1 MAHSRIVHSGLLMLA
16 LCLLSVCAAL
26 AGPPTEQLRG
36 STDRV
41 LKILSDPELKKEA
54 KARERREAIRT
65 VAEDIFDFSEIAR
78 RSLGP
83 HWQPRSAAEREE
95 FTRLFADL
103 LEHSYISKIETY
115 LTDNIQYLGDTVDG
129 DRGVT
134 RTVIVTKQGER
145 VPVDYHMLARDDRWR
160 ACDVLLDG
168 VSLAANYRAQFNSI
182 IQRSGY
188 ADLVAKLR
196 VRYEARGG
204 ARHAGGA
211 GRDAGGAAV
220 SAPPPPTR

>member
-1 MAHSRIVHSGLLMLA
+1 MGHPRIVHSGLLMLA
-16 LCLLSVCAAL
+16 VCLLWVCAAL

-36 STDRV
+36 SIDRV
-41 LKILSDPELKKEA
+41 LNILSDPELKKET

-83 HWQPRSAAEREE
+83 HWQPRSAAERDE
-95 FTRLFADL
+95 FTQLFADL

-129 DRGVT
+129 DRGVI

-145 VPVDYHMLARDDRWR
+145 VPVDYHMLVRDDRCPFLF
-160 ACDVLLDG
+160 AK
-168 VSLAANYRAQFNSI
+168 S
-182 IQRSGY
+182 
-188 ADLVAKLR
+188 ADCGPR
-196 VRYEARGG
+196 I
-204 ARHAGGA
+204 
-211 GRDAGGAAV
+211 
-220 SAPPPPTR
+220 

>member
-1 MAHSRIVHSGLLMLA
+1 MPAFGLRRA
-16 LCLLSVCAAL
+16 RRPA
-26 AGPPTEQLRG
+26 
-36 STDRV
+36 DRATPR
-41 LKILSDPELKKEA
+41 LHRPRPENSE
-54 KARERREAIRT
+54 RT
-65 VAEDIFDFSEIAR
+65 VAEDICDFTEIAR

-83 HWQPRSAAEREE
+83 HWQLRSAAEREE

-129 DRGVT
+129 DRGVI

>member
-1 MAHSRIVHSGLLMLA
+1 MIRSGLLEVALA
-16 LCLLSVCAAL
+16 CLLVLLVAGETWAGL
-26 AGPPTEQLRG
+26 ATDQLKG
-36 STDRV
+36 AIDRV
-41 LKILSDPELKKEA
+41 VKTIDDPAYKGED
-54 KARERREAIRT
+54 KATARRRAVRK
-65 VAEDIFDFSEIAR
+65 VANDIFDFSEIAR

-83 HWQPRSAAEREE
+83 HWQPRSAAERDE
-95 FTRLFADL
+95 FTQLFADL

-129 DRGVT
+129 DRGVI

-182 IQRSGY
+182 IQRSSY

>member
-1 MAHSRIVHSGLLMLA
+1 M
-16 LCLLSVCAAL
+16 
-26 AGPPTEQLRG
+26 
-36 STDRV
+36 
-41 LKILSDPELKKEA
+41 
-54 KARERREAIRT
+54 
-65 VAEDIFDFSEIAR
+65 
-78 RSLGP
+78 
-83 HWQPRSAAEREE
+83 
-95 FTRLFADL
+95 
-103 LEHSYISKIETY
+103 
-115 LTDNIQYLGDTVDG
+115 
-129 DRGVT
+129 
-134 RTVIVTKQGER
+134 
-145 VPVDYHMLARDDRWR
+145 
-160 ACDVLLDG
+160 LLDG